1 MGWSYSA
8 GIAWDTQTGMVQSNK
23 VRVYASVSGVRVTGR
38 TPSLHARAKVA
49 RVCMSLGYSYY
60 MVIAAS
66 CISTATE
73 ESCFSVI
80 PKGDEEFGSSILRS
94 AGKGRVEV

>member
-1 MGWSYSA
+1 M
-8 GIAWDTQTGMVQSNK
+8 AWDTQTGMVQSNK
-23 VRVYASVSGVRVTGR
+23 VRVYALVSGVHVTGR
-38 TPSLHARAKVA
+38 TPSLHTRAKVA
-49 RVCMSLGYSYY
+49 RVCMSLGYSFCT
-60 MVIAAS
+60 VRTAS

-80 PKGDEEFGSSILRS
+80 PKGDEEFGSSMLRS

>member
-1 MGWSYSA
+1 M
-8 GIAWDTQTGMVQSNK
+8 AWDTQTGMVQSTK
-23 VRVYASVSGVRVTGR
+23 VRVYASASGVRVTGR

-49 RVCMSLGYSYY
+49 RVCMSLGYSCCT
-60 MVIAAS
+60 VRTAS
-66 CISTATE
+66 RISTATE

-80 PKGDEEFGSSILRS
+80 PKGDEEFGSSMLRS